1 MLQRLNFIVIYFKK
15 ILFKFLFLNYYYSF
29 LTKKKLYEDVKALLI
44 LNKILL
50 TLIIFKLLFSIFNKN
65 KIKLRR

>member
-1 MLQRLNFIVIYFKK
+1 MLQRLNFIRYLFKK
-15 ILFKFLFLNYYYSF
+15 NIIQIFIFKLLLFIFN
-29 LTKKKLYEDVKALLI
+29 KKKLYEDVKALLI

-65 KIKLRR
+65 KIKL